1 MDRQESIWTRRNN
14 LSNLSLSTPN
24 NSSSDN
30 STTTPRDFSSL
41 ARRNGGGPSS
51 SHGSRA
57 ANPFSATTPGG
68 GLTSPTSAGGA
79 NQFGLGSGAFASFGS
94 AKTPKS
100 QGNPFEQAMGAVGAK
115 TPSTEK
121 TAKEAMLR
129 SSASKPSMGSIAE
142 ISAQQQ
148 GDSMPAAH
156 SLRDTWIFWFRP
168 PITKANGYIEY
179 DKTLHPMMAVKTV
192 EEFWVAYAHLKRP
205 STLPTVSDYHLFK
218 KGIRPIWEDDEN
230 KLGGKWVLR
239 LKKGI
244 ADRYYEDLLM
254 ACVGDQFGEDAG
266 DEVCGVVLSMRNGED
281 VLSIWTR
288 STGSKVLKIRETMRR
303 VLNCPSETRIEF
315 KSHDASMQ
323 QRSAIDEMRREKAAQ
338 NHHGEKRSHN
348 NNNNKARQPQDE
360 QQRS

>member
-1 MDRQESIWTRRNN
+1 MDRQESIWTRRSN
-14 LSNLSLSTPN
+14 LSNLSLSTPSQPDN
-24 NSSSDN
+24 NSS
-30 STTTPRDFSSL
+30 TTPRDFSSL
-41 ARRNGGGPSS
+41 ARRNGPGS
-51 SHGSRA
+51 SHGNRS
-57 ANPFSATTPGG
+57 NPFSATTPGG
-68 GLTSPTSAGGA
+68 TLTSPTSAGGA

-115 TPSTEK
+115 TPSSEK
-121 TAKEAMLR
+121 SAKEPTR
-129 SSASKPSMGSIAE
+129 SAVGKPSMSSISE
-142 ISAQQQ
+142 TSAQQ
-148 GDSMPAAH
+148 GSTASAH
-156 SLRDTWIFWFRP
+156 PLRDTWVFWYRP

-179 DKTLHPMMAVKTV
+179 DKTLHAMMAVKTV
-192 EEFWVAYAHLKRP
+192 EEFWLAYSHLKRP
-205 STLPTVSDYHLFK
+205 SSLPTVSDYHLFK

-254 ACVGDQFGEDAG
+254 ACIGDQFGDEAE
-266 DEVCGVVLSMRNGED
+266 EVCGVVLSMRNGED

-288 STGSKVLKIRETMRR
+288 STGQKVLKIRETMRR
-303 VLNCPSETRIEF
+303 VLNCPPETRIEF

-338 NHHGEKRSHN
+338 NHDKRSRN
-348 NNNNKARQPQDE
+348 DKTKQSQDE
-360 QQRS
+360 QRS

>member
-14 LSNLSLSTPN
+14 LSNLSLSTPSQPDN
-24 NSSSDN
+24 NSS
-30 STTTPRDFSSL
+30 TTPRDFSSL
-41 ARRNGGGPSS
+41 ARRNGPSS
-51 SHGSRA
+51 SHGRS
-57 ANPFSATTPGG
+57 NPFSATTPGST
-68 GLTSPTSAGGA
+68 LTSPTSAGGA

-115 TPSTEK
+115 TPSSEK
-121 TAKEAMLR
+121 TAKEPMR
-129 SSASKPSMGSIAE
+129 SAVGKLSMSSISE
-142 ISAQQQ
+142 TSTQQ
-148 GDSMPAAH
+148 GSTPAAH
-156 SLRDTWIFWFRP
+156 PLRDTWVFWYRP

-179 DKTLHPMMAVKTV
+179 DKTLHAMMAVKTV
-192 EEFWVAYAHLKRP
+192 EEFWLAYSHLKRP
-205 STLPTVSDYHLFK
+205 SSLPTVSDYHLFK

-254 ACVGDQFGEDAG
+254 ACVGDQFGDEA

-288 STGSKVLKIRETMRR
+288 STGQKVLKIRETMRR
-303 VLNCPSETRIEF
+303 VLNCPPETRIEF

-338 NHHGEKRSHN
+338 NHDKRTRN
-348 NNNNKARQPQDE
+348 DNKTKQSQDE
-360 QQRS
+360 QRP

>member
-14 LSNLSLSTPN
+14 VTNLSLSTP
-24 NSSSDN
+24 SQSDN
-30 STTTPRDFSSL
+30 STTPRDFSSL
-41 ARRNGGGPSS
+41 ARRNGTTS
-51 SHGSRA
+51 SHGRSNA
-57 ANPFSATTPGG
+57 FGATTPGG
-68 GLTSPTSAGGA
+68 TLTSPTSAGGA

-115 TPSTEK
+115 TPSSEK
-121 TAKEAMLR
+121 TAKEAMR
-129 SSASKPSMGSIAE
+129 STTGKPSMGSISE
-142 ISAQQQ
+142 TSAQHA
-148 GDSMPAAH
+148 SAASTH
-156 SLRDTWIFWFRP
+156 PLRDTWVFWYRP

-179 DKTLHPMMAVKTV
+179 DKTLHAMMSVKTV
-192 EEFWVAYAHLKRP
+192 EEFWLAYSHLKRP
-205 STLPTVSDYHLFK
+205 SSLPTVSDYHFFK

-239 LKKGI
+239 LKKGV

-254 ACVGDQFGEDAG
+254 ACVGDQFG
-266 DEVCGVVLSMRNGED
+266 DETDELCGVVLSMRNGED

-288 STGSKVLKIRETMRR
+288 STGQKVLKIRETMRR
-303 VLNCPSETRIEF
+303 VLNCPPETRIEF

-338 NHHGEKRSHN
+338 NHHSDKRTHN
-348 NNNNKARQPQDE
+348 NNNKNRQLQDE

>member
-14 LSNLSLSTPN
+14 QPDN
-24 NSSSDN
+24 NSS
-30 STTTPRDFSSL
+30 TTPRDFSSL
-41 ARRNGGGPSS
+41 ARRNGPGS
-51 SHGSRA
+51 SHGNRP
-57 ANPFSATTPGG
+57 NPFGATTPGG
-68 GLTSPTSAGGA
+68 TLTSPTSAGGA

-115 TPSTEK
+115 TPSSEK
-121 TAKEAMLR
+121 SAKEPTR
-129 SSASKPSMGSIAE
+129 SAVGKPSMSSISE
-142 ISAQQQ
+142 TSTQQ
-148 GDSMPAAH
+148 GSTPSAH
-156 SLRDTWIFWFRP
+156 PLRDTWVFWYRP

-179 DKTLHPMMAVKTV
+179 DKTLHAMMAVKTV
-192 EEFWVAYAHLKRP
+192 EEFWLAYSHLKRP
-205 STLPTVSDYHLFK
+205 SSLPTVSDYHLFK

-254 ACVGDQFGEDAG
+254 ACVGDQFGDEAE
-266 DEVCGVVLSMRNGED
+266 EVCGVVLSMRNGED

-288 STGSKVLKIRETMRR
+288 STGQKVLKIRETMRR
-303 VLNCPSETRIEF
+303 VLNCPPETRIEF

-338 NHHGEKRSHN
+338 NHEKRSRN
-348 NNNNKARQPQDE
+348 DNKTKQSQDE
-360 QQRS
+360 QRS

>member
-1 MDRQESIWTRRNN
+1 MDRQQESIWTRRSN
-14 LSNLSLSTPN
+14 LSNLSLSTPSQAD
-24 NSSSDN
+24 SSS
-30 STTTPRDFSSL
+30 TPRDFSSL
-41 ARRNGGGPSS
+41 ARRNGGTSA
-51 SHGSRA
+51 HGRSNP
-57 ANPFSATTPGG
+57 NPFSSTTPGG

-94 AKTPKS
+94 AKTPKTP
-100 QGNPFEQAMGAVGAK
+100 GNPFDQAMGAVGAK
-115 TPSTEK
+115 VPATEK
-121 TAKEAMLR
+121 STKVATN
-129 SSASKPSMGSIAE
+129 KPSMGSIAE
-142 ISAQQQ
+142 TGAQQ
-148 GDSMPAAH
+148 SSTPSAH
-156 SLRDTWIFWFRP
+156 ALRDTWVFWYRP

-179 DKTLHPMMAVKTV
+179 DKTLHSMMTVKTV
-192 EEFWVAYAHLKRP
+192 EEFWVAYSHLKRP

-230 KLGGKWVLR
+230 KHGGKWILR

-254 ACVGDQFGEDAG
+254 ACVGDQFGDEA

-288 STGSKVLKIRETMRR
+288 STGQKVLKIRETMRR
-303 VLNCPSETRIEF
+303 VLCCPADTRIEF

-338 NHHGEKRSHN
+338 SHGDKRSTHHN
-348 NNNNKARQPQDE
+348 KPRQSQDD
-360 QQRS
+360 QRA

>member
-1 MDRQESIWTRRNN
+1 MDSRQESIWTRRNN
-14 LSNLSLSTPN
+14 ASLSLSTTN
-24 NSSSDN
+24 QSDN
-30 STTTPRDFSSL
+30 STTPRDFSGL
-41 ARRNGGGPSS
+41 ARSRNGTTS
-51 SHGSRA
+51 SHGRS
-57 ANPFSATTPGG
+57 NPFSATTPGG
-68 GLTSPTSAGGA
+68 SLTSPTSAGGA

-115 TPSTEK
+115 TPSSEK
-121 TAKEAMLR
+121 SAKEAMR
-129 SSASKPSMGSIAE
+129 SNTMSKPSMSSIAE
-142 ISAQQQ
+142 TSALQ
-148 GDSMPAAH
+148 SSTITSHP
-156 SLRDTWIFWFRP
+156 LRDAWVFWYRP

-179 DKTLHPMMAVKTV
+179 DKTLHAMMMVKTA
-192 EEFWVAYAHLKRP
+192 EEFWLAYSHLKRP
-205 STLPTVSDYHLFK
+205 SSLPTVSDYHLFK

-254 ACVGDQFGEDAG
+254 ACVGDQFGDEA

-288 STGSKVLKIRETMRR
+288 STGQKVLKIRETMRR
-303 VLNCPSETRIEF
+303 VLNCPPDTRIEF

-323 QRSAIDEMRREKAAQ
+323 QRVAIDEMRREKAAQ
-338 NHHGEKRSHN
+338 NHHGDKRSHN
-348 NNNNKARQPQDE
+348 NNNNNNSNNKNRQSQEE
-360 QQRS
+360 QPRS

>member
-1 MDRQESIWTRRNN
+1 MERQESIWTRRNN
-14 LSNLSLSTPN
+14 LSNLSLSTP
-24 NSSSDN
+24 SQSD
-30 STTTPRDFSSL
+30 TATPPRDFSSL
-41 ARRNGGGPSS
+41 ARRNGGTS
-51 SHGSRA
+51 SHGRS
-57 ANPFSATTPGG
+57 NPFSATTPGG

-100 QGNPFEQAMGAVGAK
+100 QGNPFDQAMGAIGAK
-115 TPSTEK
+115 TPSAEK
-121 TAKEAMLR
+121 TAKEASR
-129 SSASKPSMGSIAE
+129 HTAVGKPSMSSISE
-142 ISAQQQ
+142 TSAQQ
-148 GDSMPAAH
+148 GSTPTVH
-156 SLRDTWIFWFRP
+156 PLRDTWVFWYRP

-179 DKTLHPMMAVKTV
+179 DKTLHAMMSVKTA
-192 EEFWVAYAHLKRP
+192 EEFWLAYSHLKRP
-205 STLPTVSDYHLFK
+205 SSLPTVSDYHLFK

-254 ACVGDQFGEDAG
+254 ACAGDQFGDEA

-288 STGSKVLKIRETMRR
+288 STGQKVLKIRETMRR
-303 VLNCPSETRIEF
+303 VLNCPPETRIEF
-315 KSHDASMQ
+315 KSHDASML
-323 QRSAIDEMRREKAAQ
+323 QRSIIDEMRREKAAL

-348 NNNNKARQPQDE
+348 KTRQSQDE
-360 QQRS
+360 QRS

>member
-14 LSNLSLSTPN
+14 VTNLSLSTP
-24 NSSSDN
+24 SQPDN
-30 STTTPRDFSSL
+30 STTPRDFSSL
-41 ARRNGGGPSS
+41 ARRNGTTS
-51 SHGSRA
+51 SHGRSNA
-57 ANPFSATTPGG
+57 FGATTPGST
-68 GLTSPTSAGGA
+68 LASPTSAGGA

-115 TPSTEK
+115 TPSSEK
-121 TAKEAMLR
+121 TAKEAIR
-129 SSASKPSMGSIAE
+129 STAGKPSMGSISE
-142 ISAQQQ
+142 TNTQQ
-148 GDSMPAAH
+148 GSAASTH
-156 SLRDTWIFWFRP
+156 PLRDTWVFWYRP

-179 DKTLHPMMAVKTV
+179 DKTLHAMMSVKTV
-192 EEFWVAYAHLKRP
+192 EEFWLAYSHLKRP
-205 STLPTVSDYHLFK
+205 SSLPTVSDYHFFK

-239 LKKGI
+239 LKKGV

-254 ACVGDQFGEDAG
+254 ACVGDQFG
-266 DEVCGVVLSMRNGED
+266 DEADELCGVVLSMRNGED

-288 STGSKVLKIRETMRR
+288 STGQKVLKIRETMRR
-303 VLNCPSETRIEF
+303 VLNCPLDTRIEF

-338 NHHGEKRSHN
+338 NHHSDKRTHN
-348 NNNNKARQPQDE
+348 NNNKNRQLQDE

>member
-1 MDRQESIWTRRNN
+1 MDRQESIWTRRSN
-14 LSNLSLSTPN
+14 LSNLSLST
-24 NSSSDN
+24 STQSDPP
-30 STTTPRDFSSL
+30 TTPRDFSSL
-41 ARRNGGGPSS
+41 ARRNGGPPS
-51 SHGSRA
+51 SHGRS
-57 ANPFSATTPGG
+57 NPFSATTPGG

-100 QGNPFEQAMGAVGAK
+100 QGNPFEQAMGAIGAK

-121 TAKEAMLR
+121 TAKESMR
-129 SSASKPSMGSIAE
+129 SAVSKPSMGSIAE
-142 ISAQQQ
+142 TSAQQ
-148 GDSMPAAH
+148 GSTPASH
-156 SLRDTWIFWFRP
+156 TLRDTWVFWFRP

-179 DKTLHPMMAVKTV
+179 DKTLHAMMAVKTV
-192 EEFWVAYAHLKRP
+192 EEFWLAYAHLKRP
-205 STLPTVSDYHLFK
+205 SMLPTVSDYHLFK

-239 LKKGI
+239 LKKGV

-254 ACVGDQFGEDAG
+254 ACVGDQFGDEA

-288 STGSKVLKIRETMRR
+288 STGQKVLKIRETMRR
-303 VLNCPSETRIEF
+303 VLNYPPETRIEF

-348 NNNNKARQPQDE
+348 SNNNKARQLQDE
-360 QQRS
+360 QQQRS

>member
-1 MDRQESIWTRRNN
+1 MDKMERQESIWTRRNN
-14 LSNLSLSTPN
+14 LNNLSLSTP
-24 NSSSDN
+24 SQPDN
-30 STTTPRDFSSL
+30 ATTPRDFSSL
-41 ARRNGGGPSS
+41 ARRNGASS
-51 SHGSRA
+51 SHGRS
-57 ANPFSATTPGG
+57 NPLSATTPGG
-68 GLTSPTSAGGA
+68 GLTSPTSTGGA

-94 AKTPKS
+94 AKTPKT

-121 TAKEAMLR
+121 TSKEAMR
-129 SSASKPSMGSIAE
+129 STAVSKPSMSSIAE
-142 ISAQQQ
+142 ANVQQ
-148 GDSMPAAH
+148 GPMPSSH
-156 SLRDTWIFWFRP
+156 PLRDTWIFWYRP

-179 DKTLHPMMAVKTV
+179 DKTLHAMMSVHTA
-192 EEFWVAYAHLKRP
+192 EEFWLAYSHLKRP
-205 STLPTVSDYHLFK
+205 SSLPTVSDYHLFK

-254 ACVGDQFGEDAG
+254 ACIGDQFGDEA

-288 STGSKVLKIRETMRR
+288 STGQKVLKIRETMRR
-303 VLNCPSETRIEF
+303 VLNCPPETRIDF
-315 KSHDASMQ
+315 KSHDTSMQ

-338 NHHGEKRSHN
+338 NHHGEKRTHN
-348 NNNNKARQPQDE
+348 NNKVRPSQDE
-360 QQRS
+360 QRS

>member
-1 MDRQESIWTRRNN
+1 MDRQESIWTRRSN
-14 LSNLSLSTPN
+14 LSNLTLSTN
-24 NSSSDN
+24 QSDN
-30 STTTPRDFSSL
+30 PTTPRDFSSL
-41 ARRNGGGPSS
+41 ARRNGGPSS
-51 SHGSRA
+51 SHGRT
-57 ANPFSATTPGG
+57 NPFSATTPGG
-68 GLTSPTSAGGA
+68 SLTSPTSAGGA

-115 TPSTEK
+115 TPSTER
-121 TAKEAMLR
+121 TAKEVMR
-129 SSASKPSMGSIAE
+129 SASKPSMGSIAE
-142 ISAQQQ
+142 ISAQQ
-148 GDSMPAAH
+148 GSMPAAH
-156 SLRDTWIFWFRP
+156 PLHDTWIFWFRP

-179 DKTLHPMMAVKTV
+179 DKTLHPMMEVKTV

-239 LKKGI
+239 LKKGV

-254 ACVGDQFGEDAG
+254 ACVGDQFGDDG

-288 STGSKVLKIRETMRR
+288 GTGSKVLKIRETMRR
-303 VLNCPSETRIEF
+303 VLNCPPETRIEF

-338 NHHGEKRSHN
+338 NHHGEKRPHN
-348 NNNNKARQPQDE
+348 NNNTNKARQPQDE
-360 QQRS
+360 QQQRS